1 MTKIEELNSNEQAL
15 SSISWLIDSEF
26 FLNLGTIRIFL
37 RLVYH
42 VEY

>member
-15 SSISWLIDSEF
+15 SSINWLIDSEL
-26 FLNLGTIRIFL
+26 FLNLRTIRIFL